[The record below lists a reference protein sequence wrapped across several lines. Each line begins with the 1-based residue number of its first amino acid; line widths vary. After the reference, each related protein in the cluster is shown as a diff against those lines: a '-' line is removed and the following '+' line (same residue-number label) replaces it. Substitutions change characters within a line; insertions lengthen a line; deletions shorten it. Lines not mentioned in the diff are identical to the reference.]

1 MATSSKARYL
11 AHGAFYAELRR
22 RVEIHFATIGCAPNK
37 APGMYAKTAVMLG
50 WFAASYVLLVFWAA
64 TYWQACALAVSL
76 GLATAGIGFNVQH
89 DGVHGGYSPRKGVNR
104 LMALSLDMLGG
115 SSYVWSWK
123 HNVFHHSN
131 PNAVGLDAGHRHPA
145 PLQARPGAA
154 AARRTPVSA
163 LVHLVAVFLAS
174 REMALRRRF
183 QRISRRQDRG
193 ATLSATAR
201 PKSLE
206 HGGGEVPLPP
216 LGLWRSRAAPPDLAG
231 GHVLRAELGDRE
243 PHDGRDISASP
254 LRGGSGVSR
263 PRRGGGAGAY

>member
-64 TYWQACALAVSL
+64 TYWQASALAVSL

-131 PNAVGLDAGHRHPA
+131 PNAVGLDADIDIQPLSFAKILSQRLDDGPA
-145 PLQARPGAA
+145 ACEPGRAISLVLCWARCV
-154 AARRTPVSA
+154 RRSEPA
-163 LVHLVAVFLAS
+163 L
-174 REMALRRRF
+174 
-183 QRISRRQDRG
+183 
-193 ATLSATAR
+193 T
-201 PKSLE
+201 
-206 HGGGEVPLPP
+206 
-216 LGLWRSRAAPPDLAG
+216 WRC
-231 GHVLRAELGDRE
+231 
-243 PHDGRDISASP
+243 
-254 LRGGSGVSR
+254 GSNSS
-263 PRRGGGAGAY
+263 